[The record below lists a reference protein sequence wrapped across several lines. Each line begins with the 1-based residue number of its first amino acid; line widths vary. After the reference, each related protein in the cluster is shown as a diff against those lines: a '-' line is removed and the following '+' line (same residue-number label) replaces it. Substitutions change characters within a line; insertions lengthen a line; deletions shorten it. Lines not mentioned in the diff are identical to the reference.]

1 MVGSGLDNS
10 VSVSAGSGCLKFFVE
25 LGFVP
30 SRHHL
35 GFGGSASAALSHT
48 VSMDEFMVVGT
59 IKIFRLEHCRKSSR
73 QFRWKGGCL
82 AREAVCCRQR
92 SLAASHGRNGTRTCF
107 SLADNITG
115 LKACSGNAS
124 VRMDFDYDHQT
135 MC

>member
-1 MVGSGLDNS
+1 MFPWGLLFPVVGSGLDNL
-10 VSVSAGSGCLKFFVE
+10 VSASAASRCLKFFVE

-73 QFRWKGGCL
+73 QFRWK
-82 AREAVCCRQR
+82 E
-92 SLAASHGRNGTRTCF
+92 
-107 SLADNITG
+107 
-115 LKACSGNAS
+115 
-124 VRMDFDYDHQT
+124 
-135 MC
+135 